1 MRPKSVRVKTGG
13 SPGQLY
19 TAEDQKSF
27 SRISTSAEDTLI
39 DKLIKAATVKAENYT
54 RTVFLNTTFE
64 AFYDEFPY
72 KMYIPKGVVSGIT
85 SVSYYD
91 TSNSLQTVNLA
102 NLDIDLKS
110 KPAIIK
116 ANEDFTF
123 PETYDRQN
131 AVIVEYVAGYGA
143 DNTSVPKDIL
153 TAVKLF
159 VGALYD
165 GDRMDKRAGNAMPTA
180 AETILS
186 FYKDRYF

>member
-13 SPGQLY
+13 SPDQLY
-19 TAEDQKSF
+19 TAADQKSF
-27 SRISTSAEDTLI
+27 SRITTSAEDDLI
-39 DKLIKAATVKAENYT
+39 DTFIKTATAKAENNT
-54 RTVFLNTTFE
+54 RIAFLDTTFE

-72 KMYIPKGVVSGIT
+72 KMYIPRGVVSSIT
-85 SVSYYD
+85 SVSYYG
-91 TSNSLQTVNLA
+91 TSNSLQTVDLA

-116 ANEDFTF
+116 AKEDFTF
-123 PETYDRQN
+123 PETYERQN
-131 AVIVEYVAGYGA
+131 AVIIEFVAGYGA
-143 DNTSVPKDIL
+143 DKTAVPEDIL

-180 AETILS
+180 AEVLLRP
-186 FYKDRYF
+186 YEDLYF